1 MSSIICGNSNMNTKN
16 NNRAVN
22 TIRNTAGRFFG
33 LETAT
38 ETINARLVEFGPSL
52 ITVED
57 RNSGRNRRFAKNQVT
72 AVTFQG
78 RRITAR

>member
-1 MSSIICGNSNMNTKN
+1 MNTKN

-38 ETINARLVEFGPSL
+38 ETINARLIEFGPSL

-57 RNSGRNRRFAKNQVT
+57 RNSGRNRRFAKSQVT

>member
-1 MSSIICGNSNMNTKN
+1 MNTKN

-57 RNSGRNRRFAKNQVT
+57 RNSGRNRRFAKNKVT

>member
-1 MSSIICGNSNMNTKN
+1 MNTKN
-16 NNRAVN
+16 NRAIN
-22 TIRNTAGRFFG
+22 TIQNTAGRFFG

-38 ETINARLVEFGPSL
+38 ETINARLVGFGPSL

-57 RNSGRNRRFAKNQVT
+57 RNSGRNRRFAKSEVT

-78 RRITAR
+78 RRITAC

>member
-1 MSSIICGNSNMNTKN
+1 MNTKN

-22 TIRNTAGRFFG
+22 TIRDTAGRFFG

-38 ETINARLVEFGPSL
+38 EIINARLVEFGPSL

-57 RNSGRNRRFAKNQVT
+57 RNSGTNRRFAKNQIT
-72 AVTFQG
+72 AVTFKG
-78 RRITAR
+78 RRITAFPNKPRA